1 MPPDTT
7 RSLVEALLAPNSLL
21 TLIGALIGIFGGL
34 IGIITAALPWLK
46 QWLDRRS
53 LRRRLGAML
62 YTPEDIE
69 RATRHYIRPHC
80 QSIDPTQGP
89 EISGVYAS
97 REDLF
102 AAIDR
107 LLDQPA
113 ESKYLLLLADSG
125 MGKTSFL
132 LNYYA
137 RYLRRLRKPFHL
149 QVIPT
154 GIKDADARIQQIE
167 NKSDT
172 VLFLDAL
179 DEDTLAIV
187 DHRQRILDLCN
198 LTREF
203 RRVLMTCRTQFFPHA
218 EEEPRR
224 TGVVKLTSIS
234 AGREGEYIFHKLYL
248 SPFDDGQ
255 VKKYLWRRYSFW
267 RWLKRRRAREVADKI
282 PQLTAR
288 PMLLA
293 HIDDLLAS
301 GREFNYSFQLY
312 EEMVE
317 AWLTREAGRVEGLQ
331 KEPLREFCERL
342 AIELFARR
350 QAEGSERLPHDAIE
364 PLAKKFGIKLE
375 GWKLSGRS
383 LLNRDAEDNF
393 KFAHRSIMEYL
404 FVKRFLD
411 LPIAERSRLKWTD
424 QMKRFLFEMIHYHW
438 QKNRKVPF
446 DLSNADLSELGK
458 VEPKLVFKLRPNEK
472 KFGEGEAKRMLK
484 EKGFFDSG
492 WNKDG
497 QGIFHLYEIL
507 EFDGGKAVMDYATGL
522 MWQQSGSSKSIT
534 YSDAENYIRE
544 LNAQRFAGYSDWRLP
559 TLEEAMSLMEPK
571 KHGNLYIDPVF
582 DRQQTWIWTA
592 DKESAG
598 RAWRVYFL
606 GGYCAHGVIGYFLYV
621 RAVRSGQS
629 SL

>member
-7 RSLVEALLAPNSLL
+7 RSFLETLANPNNLLA
-21 TLIGALIGIFGGL
+21 LIATVV
-34 IGIITAALPWLK
+34 GIIASVIGMVAIVLPWLK
-46 QWLDRRS
+46 QWRDRRS
-53 LRRRLGAML
+53 LRRRLGATL

-80 QSIDPTQGP
+80 QSIDPAQGP

-102 AAIDR
+102 SAIDR

-137 RYLRRLRKPFHL
+137 RYLRRFRKPFHV

-154 GIKDADARIQQIE
+154 GIRDADARIQQIE

-203 RRVLMTCRTQFFPHA
+203 RRVFMTCRTQFFPRA

-255 VKKYLWRRYSFW
+255 VKKYLRRRYTFW
-267 RWLKRRRAREVADKI
+267 RWLKRRRAKQVADKI

-317 AWLTREAGRVEGLQ
+317 AWLTREEGRVEGLQ

-350 QAEGSERLPHDAIE
+350 QAEGGERLPYDAIE
-364 PLAKKFGIKLE
+364 PLAQKFGVKLE

-383 LLNRDAEDNF
+383 LLN
-393 KFAHRSIMEYL
+393 
-404 FVKRFLD
+404 
-411 LPIAERSRLKWTD
+411 
-424 QMKRFLFEMIHYHW
+424 
-438 QKNRKVPF
+438 
-446 DLSNADLSELGK
+446 
-458 VEPKLVFKLRPNEK
+458 
-472 KFGEGEAKRMLK
+472 
-484 EKGFFDSG
+484 
-492 WNKDG
+492 
-497 QGIFHLYEIL
+497 
-507 EFDGGKAVMDYATGL
+507 
-522 MWQQSGSSKSIT
+522 
-534 YSDAENYIRE
+534 
-544 LNAQRFAGYSDWRLP
+544 
-559 TLEEAMSLMEPK
+559 
-571 KHGNLYIDPVF
+571 
-582 DRQQTWIWTA
+582 
-592 DKESAG
+592 
-598 RAWRVYFL
+598 
-606 GGYCAHGVIGYFLYV
+606 
-621 RAVRSGQS
+621 
-629 SL
+629 